1 MATHPQKRKMT
12 VEEYF
17 QLDSDPTAK
26 YEYIEGYAV
35 AMSGGSVA
43 HEWVAKNIVRELDRI
58 FQDDPCQAHTSDMKV
73 LVPAT
78 GSYFL
83 PDVSVSC
90 DENDNNLD
98 SQAMRSPRVVVEVL
112 SPTTEAD
119 DRDYKLFY
127 YRTLPSLQEYVLV
140 STRYQFVEIYRRQQ
154 NSETWLYQTYR
165 PGQPVRLE
173 SLGIE
178 LTFAEI
184 YRRVPVPA
192 KPELIKEAQA
202 GYSLS

>member
-1 MATHPQKRKMT
+1 MAARREWRKMS

-35 AMSGGSVA
+35 RMSGGSVA
-43 HEWVAKNIVRELDRI
+43 HEWVAKNIVRELDHI
-58 FQDDPCQAHTSDMKV
+58 FQDGPCQAHTSDMKV

-78 GSYFL
+78 GSYLL

-90 DENDNNLD
+90 DENDNSLD
-98 SQAMRSPRVVVEVL
+98 SQAICSPRLVVEVL

-119 DRDYKLFY
+119 DREYKLFY
-127 YRTLPSLQEYVLV
+127 YRTLLSLQEYVLV
-140 STRYQFVEIYRRQQ
+140 STRYQYVEIYRRQQ
-154 NSETWLYQTYR
+154 NPEIWLYQTYR
-165 PGQPVRLE
+165 PEQPVKLE
-173 SLGIE
+173 SLNIE

-192 KPELIKEAQA
+192 KPELIKEMQA
-202 GYSLS
+202 RYSLS